1 MAHTVKYT
9 TEMVKAAANNCPLF
23 KEAFEGFTFDQ
34 KYRAAR
40 AALAISE
47 LRAATEKVE
56 FIEALL
62 TVIGRSD
69 RYKLKGIEDEI
80 KGHLDAAVS
89 LGLDKN
95 HGMGIA
101 SRLML
106 SFDVDSERYLFG
118 DDGKEIKP

>member
-9 TEMVKAAANNCPLF
+9 TEM
-23 KEAFEGFTFDQ
+23 
-34 KYRAAR
+34 
-40 AALAISE
+40 I
-47 LRAATEKVE
+47 
-56 FIEALL
+56 
-62 TVIGRSD
+62 
-69 RYKLKGIEDEI
+69 
-80 KGHLDAAVS
+80 GHLDAAVS

-118 DDGKEIKP
+118 ADGKEIKP